1 MTTSLYWYDFET
13 TGIDSKRDRVV
24 QFAGI
29 RTDLNFNIVAEPDVF
44 YCKLHDDILPHPEA
58 CLVTGISPQ
67 LTLEKG
73 LLEVDFVKKIHQQF
87 SVPQTCVAG
96 FNSIRFDDEFTRNL
110 FYRNF
115 YDPYAR
121 EWKSG
126 NSRWDIIDVVRL
138 THALRPEGIS
148 WPKRDDGT
156 PSFKLEQLTKENNIA
171 HESAHDALSDVHAT
185 IAVAKLIKD
194 KQPKLYDWAFSLRDK
209 KKAVNCLSLLKREA
223 VVHISGKYP
232 ASKHCLAVVMP
243 IAQHPINKNGI
254 IAYDLSVDPQP
265 MLLMT
270 AEQIYQ
276 RVYTSTDKLPE
287 GEQRISLKII
297 HANKSPMLAPL
308 TTLSEKVIADLNID
322 LLNCEVNRQA
332 ILNSAAEAKLAE
344 VFLRNEFEP
353 ETDPDLMLY
362 GGGFFSYADARHMET
377 IRTTP
382 CDGLA
387 ELDLAFDDE
396 RLYEMLFR
404 YRARNYPDSLTKQEA
419 KQWMEQRVRW
429 LTDEVDQRRLDLKTY
444 FERLDTLVMEDALSD
459 EQQVLLAKLIEYG
472 EEIAES
478 LQS

>member
-29 RTDLNFNIVAEPDVF
+29 RTDLDFNIVAEPDVF
-44 YCKLHDDILPHPEA
+44 YCKLHDDVLPHPEA

-73 LLEVDFVKKIHQQF
+73 LLEVDFVKKIQQQF
-87 SVPQTCVAG
+87 SVPKTCVAG

-110 FYRNF
+110 LYRNF

-138 THALRPEGIS
+138 THALRPEGIN

-156 PSFKLEQLTKENNIA
+156 PSFKLELLTKENNIA

-194 KQPKLYDWAFSLRDK
+194 KQPKLYNWAFNLRDK
-209 KKAVNCLSLLKREA
+209 KKALDCLSLLKRNA

-232 ASKHCLAVVMP
+232 ASQHCLAVVMP

-265 MLLMT
+265 MLLKT

-276 RVYTSTDKLPE
+276 RIYTSTENLPE
-287 GEQRISLKII
+287 GEQRIPLKVI

-308 TTLSEKVIADLNID
+308 KTLSEKVIADLNID
-322 LLNCEVNRQA
+322 LQACEANRQK
-332 ILNSAAEAKLAE
+332 IIDSAVDKKLAE
-344 VFLRNEFEP
+344 VFSINEFGA

-377 IRTTP
+377 IRTTAR
-382 CDGLA
+382 DDLA
-387 ELDLAFDDE
+387 KLELDFDDE

-404 YRARNYPDSLTKQEA
+404 YRARNYPDTLSSEEVK
-419 KQWMEQRVRW
+419 RW
-429 LTDEVDQRRLDLKTY
+429 LAYRVACLTGESDERKLDLETY
-444 FERLDTLVMEDALSD
+444 FERLDTLVMEEGWSD
-459 EQQVLLAKLIEYG
+459 EQQALLAKLIEYG
-472 EEIAES
+472 EQIAES
-478 LQS
+478 LQ